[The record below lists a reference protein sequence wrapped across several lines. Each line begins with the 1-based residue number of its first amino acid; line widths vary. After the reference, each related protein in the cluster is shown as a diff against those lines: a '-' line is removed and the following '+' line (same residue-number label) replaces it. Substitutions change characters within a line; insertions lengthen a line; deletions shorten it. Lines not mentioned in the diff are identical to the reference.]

1 MGTEG
6 WRWANVLPYFQRLE
20 NVAGGGAL
28 RGTGGPI
35 SVRRGDASNQLYQ
48 AFVDAG
54 QQAGY
59 AVSDNMNSRQHQDF
73 GPVEMNVGGGGRFSA
88 AAGYL
93 HPAVKRGNVRVIT
106 HALVDRLT
114 VVDDRV
120 TGVLFSQNGRPV
132 QAQAGRDVILSA
144 GSIMLPT
151 IVKRS
156 GLGPAQELKEHV
168 IAVIADCGPVGGNL
182 INHME
187 IYLQMECRQPITLFS
202 QMTPLRKA
210 MPGAQ
215 WLMTRKGLGATNHF
229 EFGGHVGNRAGIVYP
244 DIQFHFLPL
253 AISYGG
259 KSLAS
264 GHGFQVHVGTK
275 RSKSRAWVKLR
286 SAAHENLPRMQFNYM
301 NHASVWLKMRALQAI
316 CKVTLPIALP
326 LSKNA

>member
-1 MGTEG
+1 MGHEMWEALGTEG

-114 VVDDRV
+114 VVDGRV

-132 QAQAGRDVILSA
+132 QA
-144 GSIMLPT
+144 
-151 IVKRS
+151 
-156 GLGPAQELKEHV
+156 
-168 IAVIADCGPVGGNL
+168 
-182 INHME
+182 
-187 IYLQMECRQPITLFS
+187 
-202 QMTPLRKA
+202 
-210 MPGAQ
+210 
-215 WLMTRKGLGATNHF
+215 
-229 EFGGHVGNRAGIVYP
+229 
-244 DIQFHFLPL
+244 
-253 AISYGG
+253 
-259 KSLAS
+259 
-264 GHGFQVHVGTK
+264 
-275 RSKSRAWVKLR
+275 
-286 SAAHENLPRMQFNYM
+286 
-301 NHASVWLKMRALQAI
+301 
-316 CKVTLPIALP
+316 
-326 LSKNA
+326 